1 MLASNN
7 RFSLYVIAVYVCAQ
21 GNMDLRGI
29 LQSVTKKDY
38 MRYQAYMT
46 EKVNKEMREESISTG
61 NNKSCQMTFIADME
75 NLSMRQMTFR
85 PGISHLTVSKNLFQ
99 NAIYYV
105 CFLIFSYG
113 NGT

>member
-1 MLASNN
+1 
-7 RFSLYVIAVYVCAQ
+7 
-21 GNMDLRGI
+21 MDMRGI

-85 PGISHLTVSKNLFQ
+85 PGMSPNACWSAKSSSKYYLLCLLFT
-99 NAIYYV
+99 
-105 CFLIFSYG
+105 F
-113 NGT
+113 